1 MSLFDF
7 VMAQSRRMEKRGAQG
22 GWPLSVSRGCQRGVS
37 GRLSER
43 YWAEQPGSGVE
54 EEGVGAAGPL

>member
-1 MSLFDF
+1 MS
-7 VMAQSRRMEKRGAQG
+7 AHGKKGGRKGAG
-22 GWPLSVSRGCQRGVS
+22 HFLSVAATKRGVS